1 MEGGGRAGPSPDS
14 ENLPSHLVVGRI
26 LAPHGVKG
34 EVEVEILTDFPDR
47 FSSLKTVC
55 LGEALERVVLE
66 GHRPRNNRLLLKLG
80 GYEGR
85 EQAATLR
92 GKLIYVPLEE
102 AMPLEEDEYYLY
114 QVLGLQ
120 VWTTEGEFLGRVDE
134 VLSTRCNDVYLVS
147 DGAQEVLIP
156 AISSVVKEVDLDGGR
171 LIVRLMEGLR

>member
-1 MEGGGRAGPSPDS
+1 M
-14 ENLPSHLVVGRI
+14 
-26 LAPHGVKG
+26 
-34 EVEVEILTDFPDR
+34 EVEILTDFPDR

-66 GHRPRNNRLLLKLG
+66 GHRPSNKRLLLKLG

-134 VLSTRCNDVYLVS
+134 VLSTGCNDVYLVS
-147 DGAQEVLIP
+147 DGDQEVLIP